1 MGNLLTAF
9 AQFFTSRT
17 TCPEKDAPNTD
28 TFDLSLLQ
36 PEDRLIFEAFCQFIW
51 IQGDPLPLI
60 FDVENEIYTN
70 QGITRSALAR
80 LEELGL
86 IVFEDSGF
94 VKKGYGKHTRLFYGG
109 KPTKIGFQADAD
121 NYLDL
126 GHVLLTERGKKLALT
141 FNAPR
146 NQSFYEY
153 VIGRWYRQGLL
164 LSSIQV
170 DRDHKTEKA
179 DCGCSVKE

>member
-9 AQFFTSRT
+9 AQLFTSKAIH
-17 TCPEKDAPNTD
+17 PGKNAVDAGG
-28 TFDLSLLQ
+28 FDLAALQ
-36 PEDRLIFEAFCQFIW
+36 PDDRLIFETLCQFVW

-60 FDVENEIYTN
+60 FDVENEVYTK
-70 QGITRSALAR
+70 QGITRSALTR
-80 LEELGL
+80 LEELDL

-109 KPTKIGFQADAD
+109 KPTKIGFKADAG

-126 GHVLLTERGKKLALT
+126 GHVLLTGRGKNLAWAVKML
-141 FNAPR
+141 R

-153 VIGRWYRQGLL
+153 VIGKWYRQGLL
-164 LSSIQV
+164 LSSIQI
-170 DRDHKTEKA
+170 DRSHNTEKIDYA
-179 DCGCSVKE
+179 CSVKE